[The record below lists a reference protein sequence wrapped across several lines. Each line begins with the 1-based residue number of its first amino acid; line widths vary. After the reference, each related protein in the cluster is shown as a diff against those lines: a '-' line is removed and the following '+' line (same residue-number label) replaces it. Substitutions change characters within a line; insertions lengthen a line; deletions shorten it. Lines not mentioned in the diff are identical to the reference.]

1 MLTLQY
7 SVFNPEPFVCLVK
20 PTRLLHEG
28 GLPSI
33 IKTLVEKHCKELQNS
48 VTRSAELYK
57 NLGAS
62 GEGEWTSDE
71 DEVAA
76 FDVKEAIEKKII
88 ASMDPNQ
95 LSTSEP
101 LNVYLIAPRKLF
113 QDTHI
118 SHYAIVRSIPE
129 SDDNHKRDMIANKV
143 QMGPDYH
150 YPLEKDEATK
160 FLNDLLKPRWMSD
173 MDHAEISSL
182 LPSGYENKYT
192 TIEGNPPS
200 GLGQNDKSIAAEAY
214 SYMHLLRSS
223 SKARLTAYTE
233 GGKEP
238 VIAGYWFCGVHAA
251 L

>member
-88 ASMDPNQ
+88 ASMDPSQ

-113 QDTHI
+113 QGQCIILLQLLTNRSNLGTQI
-118 SHYAIVRSIPE
+118 PTSAITPSCVRSP
-129 SDDNHKRDMIANKV
+129 R
-143 QMGPDYH
+143 
-150 YPLEKDEATK
+150 AT
-160 FLNDLLKPRWMSD
+160 
-173 MDHAEISSL
+173 IIT
-182 LPSGYENKYT
+182 SGT
-192 TIEGNPPS
+192 
-200 GLGQNDKSIAAEAY
+200 
-214 SYMHLLRSS
+214 
-223 SKARLTAYTE
+223 
-233 GGKEP
+233 
-238 VIAGYWFCGVHAA
+238 
-251 L
+251 